1 MNLKPDF
8 RHRILKWEFWPF
20 YIFYIPVYFF
30 YFFLSI
36 LSKSFSFMTLVNPG
50 MKYGGFFNYSKFNA
64 LKQIPEEYL
73 PKSHFFFS
81 TPTLQEVKSTM
92 KQLDLSFPIILKPDE
107 GERGSGVEKV
117 NSDEEIENYLSTN
130 PSGVILQE
138 FITANYEY
146 GVMYVRHPSE
156 QSGQI
161 TSVVY
166 KGELFVVGDGKS
178 TLLELFKSHRRA
190 VLYIDFLKE
199 KYNKE
204 LDLVLPENKTFML
217 SKMGNHCRGAI
228 FNDAN
233 YLKDELDI
241 RVFDKISSHVDDFY
255 FGRYDIKAESEE
267 ALKGGHFKIMEL
279 NGVNSEPAHI
289 YDPDNSIIRA
299 YKDLFS
305 HWWKIYQ
312 ISKEN
317 RKKGYPETSFPLLVK
332 SLMQR

>member
-1 MNLKPDF
+1 
-8 RHRILKWEFWPF
+8 
-20 YIFYIPVYFF
+20 
-30 YFFLSI
+30 
-36 LSKSFSFMTLVNPG
+36 MTLANPG

-73 PKSHFFFS
+73 PKSHFFQT

-107 GERGSGVEKV
+107 GERGSGVEKIK
-117 NSDEEIENYLSTN
+117 SDAEIEKYLSDN

-138 FITANYEY
+138 FITANFEY
-146 GVMYVRHPSE
+146 GVMYVRHPSQ

-178 TLLELFKSHRRA
+178 TLIELFRNHNRA
-190 VLYIDFLKE
+190 ILYIDFLKE
-199 KYNKE
+199 KYSEE
-204 LDLVLPENKTFML
+204 LERVLPDNKVFML

-255 FGRYDIKAESEE
+255 FGRYDLKAESEE
-267 ALKGGHFKIMEL
+267 ALKKGHFKIMEL

-289 YDPDNSIIRA
+289 YDPDNSILRA

-317 RKKGYPETSFPLLVK
+317 RKKGYQETSFPILVK